1 MTTLEAANETL
12 RNAVKARLDA
22 TPADDPK
29 MRGYVSQPDTEPRH
43 IDASTEE
50 MQHDDYLLQRHTGDG
65 VLSETY
71 AEWDTQPPKYRPGTD
86 AFVAVLEELRSLH
99 LRKTLDYGVDEDAL
113 ANIRNSADVINVPAY
128 AGCVLR
134 MADKMQRLR
143 SFFRRGEVEFD
154 GVEDTLLDIAAYAA
168 IALVVYR
175 EHASG

>member
-1 MTTLEAANETL
+1 MTTTLDAANDSL
-12 RNAVKARLDA
+12 RAAVTARLDA

-29 MRGYVSQPDTEPRH
+29 MVGYKPSCCEG
-43 IDASTEE
+43 
-50 MQHDDYLLQRHTGDG
+50 QRMLGDG
-65 VLSETY
+65 ITSETY

>member
-1 MTTLEAANETL
+1 MSTTLEDSTAAI
-12 RNAVKARLDA
+12 RSAVSARMAA

-29 MRGYVSQPDTEPRH
+29 MVGYEPSCCEGER
-43 IDASTEE
+43 
-50 MQHDDYLLQRHTGDG
+50 MCGDG

-71 AEWDTQPPKYRPGTD
+71 AEWNPPTPKYRPGTD
-86 AFVAVLEELRSLH
+86 SFVAVLEELRSLH
-99 LRKTLDYGVDEDAL
+99 MRKTMDYGVDEDAL

-175 EHASG
+175 EHARG

>member
-1 MTTLEAANETL
+1 MA
-12 RNAVKARLDA
+12 A

-29 MRGYVSQPDTEPRH
+29 MVGYRLDQGDPEP
-43 IDASTEE
+43 
-50 MQHDDYLLQRHTGDG
+50 G
-65 VLSETY
+65 ETY
-71 AEWDTQPPKYRPGTD
+71 AEWTPAFQKYRPGTD
-86 AFVAVLEELRSLH
+86 SFIAVLEELRELH

-128 AGCVLR
+128 AACVLR

-143 SFFRRGEVEFD
+143 AFFRRGQVEFD

-175 EHASG
+175 EHRRG

>member
-1 MTTLEAANETL
+1 MTATLDAANDAL
-12 RNAVKARLDA
+12 RAAVKTRMDA

-29 MRGYVSQPDTEPRH
+29 MVGYEP
-43 IDASTEE
+43 SCCEG
-50 MQHDDYLLQRHTGDG
+50 QRMCGDG
-65 VLSETY
+65 LLSETY
-71 AEWDTQPPKYRPGTD
+71 AEWKPPAYAEQHRPGTG
-86 AFVAVLEELRSLH
+86 AFLAVLDEIRQLH
-99 LRKTLDYGVDEDAL
+99 LRKTMDYGVDEDAL

-175 EHASG
+175 ETGRGA

>member
-1 MTTLEAANETL
+1 MTTTLDAANESL
-12 RNAVKARLDA
+12 RAAVTARLDA

-29 MRGYVSQPDTEPRH
+29 MVGYQPSCCEG
-43 IDASTEE
+43 
-50 MQHDDYLLQRHTGDG
+50 QRMLGDG
-65 VLSETY
+65 ITSETY

>member
-1 MTTLEAANETL
+1 MTATLDAANESL
-12 RNAVKARLDA
+12 RAAVTARLDA

-29 MRGYVSQPDTEPRH
+29 MVGYKPCCEG
-43 IDASTEE
+43 
-50 MQHDDYLLQRHTGDG
+50 QRLCGDG

-71 AEWDTQPPKYRPGTD
+71 AEWNPPTPKYRPGTD
-86 AFVAVLEELRSLH
+86 SFVAVLEELRSLH
-99 LRKTLDYGVDEDAL
+99 MRKTMDYGVDEDAL

-175 EHASG
+175 EHARG

>member
-1 MTTLEAANETL
+1 MTATLNAANESL
-12 RNAVKARLDA
+12 RAAVTARLDA

-29 MRGYVSQPDTEPRH
+29 MVGYKPSCCEG
-43 IDASTEE
+43 
-50 MQHDDYLLQRHTGDG
+50 QRMRGDG

-71 AEWDTQPPKYRPGTD
+71 AEWDTKPQKYRPGTD

>member
-1 MTTLEAANETL
+1 MTTTIEESSAAI
-12 RNAVKARLDA
+12 RAAVSERMAA

-29 MRGYVSQPDTEPRH
+29 MVGYKPCREG
-43 IDASTEE
+43 
-50 MQHDDYLLQRHTGDG
+50 QRMLGDG
-65 VLSETY
+65 ITSETY

>member
-1 MTTLEAANETL
+1 MSTTLEDSTAAI
-12 RNAVKARLDA
+12 RSAVSARMAA

-29 MRGYVSQPDTEPRH
+29 MVGYEPSCCEGER
-43 IDASTEE
+43 
-50 MQHDDYLLQRHTGDG
+50 MCGDG

-71 AEWDTQPPKYRPGTD
+71 AEWNPPQPKYRPGTD
-86 AFVAVLEELRSLH
+86 SFVAVLEELRSLH
-99 LRKTLDYGVDEDAL
+99 MRKTMDYGVDEDAL

-175 EHASG
+175 EHARA

>member
-1 MTTLEAANETL
+1 MTTLEMSNDALRAAV
-12 RNAVKARLDA
+12 RARMDA

-29 MRGYVSQPDTEPRH
+29 KVGYVSPAVTEPRPRVAKAEVSQQVGS
-43 IDASTEE
+43 DEYSEWTPPAFVE
-50 MQHDDYLLQRHTGDG
+50 RH
-65 VLSETY
+65 
-71 AEWDTQPPKYRPGTD
+71 RPGTD
-86 AFVAVLEELRSLH
+86 KFLAVLDEIKDLH
-99 LRKTLDYGVDEDAL
+99 LRKTLDYGIDEDAL

-175 EHASG
+175 ESVK

>member
-1 MTTLEAANETL
+1 MC
-12 RNAVKARLDA
+12 
-22 TPADDPK
+22 
-29 MRGYVSQPDTEPRH
+29 
-43 IDASTEE
+43 
-50 MQHDDYLLQRHTGDG
+50 GDG
-65 VLSETY
+65 VLSDTY
-71 AEWDTQPPKYRPGTD
+71 AEWTPEPPKYRPGTD
-86 AFVAVLEELRSLH
+86 AFIAVLEELRSLH
-99 LRKTLDYGVDEDAL
+99 LRKTMDYGVDEDAL

-175 EHASG
+175 ENVRA

>member
-1 MTTLEAANETL
+1 MSALDDANAAL
-12 RNAVKARLDA
+12 RSAVKNRLDA

-29 MRGYVSQPDTEPRH
+29 MQGYKIDQGDAEPS
-43 IDASTEE
+43 D
-50 MQHDDYLLQRHTGDG
+50 
-65 VLSETY
+65 TY
-71 AEWDTQPPKYRPGTD
+71 AEWVPAFPKHRPGTD
-86 AFVAVLEELRSLH
+86 AFIAVLEEIRTMH
-99 LRKTLDYGVDEDAL
+99 LRKTMDYGVDEDAL

-175 EHASG
+175 EHARG

>member
-1 MTTLEAANETL
+1 MSTTLEDSTAAI
-12 RNAVKARLDA
+12 RSAVSARMAA

-29 MRGYVSQPDTEPRH
+29 MVGYEPSCCEGER
-43 IDASTEE
+43 
-50 MQHDDYLLQRHTGDG
+50 LCGDG

-71 AEWDTQPPKYRPGTD
+71 AEWNPPTPKYRPGTD
-86 AFVAVLEELRSLH
+86 SFVAVLEELRSLH
-99 LRKTLDYGVDEDAL
+99 MRKTMDYGVDEDAL

-175 EHASG
+175 EHARA

>member
-1 MTTLEAANETL
+1 MTKTLEESSAAI
-12 RNAVKARLDA
+12 RAAVSERMAA

-29 MRGYVSQPDTEPRH
+29 MVGYKPAVTKPLPQV
-43 IDASTEE
+43 AAAEE
-50 MQHDDYLLQRHTGDG
+50 LQHERLCGDG

-71 AEWDTQPPKYRPGTD
+71 AEWDTQPQKYRPGTD

>member
-1 MTTLEAANETL
+1 MSTTLEDSTAAI
-12 RNAVKARLDA
+12 RSAVSARMAA

-29 MRGYVSQPDTEPRH
+29 MRGYVSPAVTEPLPEV
-43 IDASTEE
+43 AEAEE
-50 MQHDDYLLQRHTGDG
+50 MQHVRLAGDG

-71 AEWDTQPPKYRPGTD
+71 AEWNPPTPKYRPGTD
-86 AFVAVLEELRSLH
+86 SFVAVLEELRSLH
-99 LRKTLDYGVDEDAL
+99 MRKTMDYGVDEDAL

-175 EHASG
+175 EHARG

>member
-1 MTTLEAANETL
+1 MSTTLEDSTAAI
-12 RNAVKARLDA
+12 RSAVSARMAA

-29 MRGYVSQPDTEPRH
+29 MVGYEPSCCEGER
-43 IDASTEE
+43 
-50 MQHDDYLLQRHTGDG
+50 MCGDG

-71 AEWDTQPPKYRPGTD
+71 AEWNPPTPKYRPGTD
-86 AFVAVLEELRSLH
+86 SFVAVLEELRSLH
-99 LRKTLDYGVDEDAL
+99 MRKTMDYGVDEDAL

-175 EHASG
+175 EHVRA

>member
-1 MTTLEAANETL
+1 MA
-12 RNAVKARLDA
+12 A

-29 MRGYVSQPDTEPRH
+29 MVGYEPSCCEGER
-43 IDASTEE
+43 
-50 MQHDDYLLQRHTGDG
+50 MCGDG

-71 AEWDTQPPKYRPGTD
+71 AEWNPPTPKYRPGTD
-86 AFVAVLEELRSLH
+86 SFVAVLEELRSLH
-99 LRKTLDYGVDEDAL
+99 MRKTMDYGVDEDAL

-175 EHASG
+175 EHARG

>member
-1 MTTLEAANETL
+1 MSTTLEDSTAAI
-12 RNAVKARLDA
+12 RSAVSARMAA

-29 MRGYVSQPDTEPRH
+29 MVGYEPSCCEGER
-43 IDASTEE
+43 
-50 MQHDDYLLQRHTGDG
+50 LCGDG

-71 AEWDTQPPKYRPGTD
+71 AEWNPPTPKYRPGTD
-86 AFVAVLEELRSLH
+86 SFVAVLEELRSLH
-99 LRKTLDYGVDEDAL
+99 MRKTMDYGVDEDAL

-175 EHASG
+175 EHARG

>member
-1 MTTLEAANETL
+1 MSTTLEDSTAAI
-12 RNAVKARLDA
+12 RSAVSARMAA

-29 MRGYVSQPDTEPRH
+29 MVGYEPSCCEGER
-43 IDASTEE
+43 
-50 MQHDDYLLQRHTGDG
+50 MCGDG

-71 AEWDTQPPKYRPGTD
+71 AEWNPPTPKYRPGTD
-86 AFVAVLEELRSLH
+86 SFVAVLEELRSLH
-99 LRKTLDYGVDEDAL
+99 MRKTMDYGVDEDAL

-175 EHASG
+175 EHARA

>member
-1 MTTLEAANETL
+1 MSTTLEDSTAAI
-12 RNAVKARLDA
+12 RSAVSAQMAA

-29 MRGYVSQPDTEPRH
+29 MVGYEPSCCEGER
-43 IDASTEE
+43 
-50 MQHDDYLLQRHTGDG
+50 MCGDG

-71 AEWDTQPPKYRPGTD
+71 AEWNPPTPKYRPGTD
-86 AFVAVLEELRSLH
+86 SFVAVLDELRSLH
-99 LRKTLDYGVDEDAL
+99 MRKTMDYGVDEDAL

-175 EHASG
+175 EHARA